1 VGNRDYHPFTA
12 AEVQGTYDAGVGN
25 TTVDLSAVDLSRA
38 ATPIRTTVD
47 GGVGN
52 LHVVVPQ
59 SADVQ
64 VTVNDGMGHVD
75 VLGNGSTDGLYRGS
89 GSAPWAGDGQPE
101 FVITID
107 AGIGN
112 VEVDRA

>member
-1 VGNRDYHPFTA
+1 
-12 AEVQGTYDAGVGN
+12 
-25 TTVDLSAVDLSRA
+25 
-38 ATPIRTTVD
+38 
-47 GGVGN
+47 VGN
-52 LHVVVPQ
+52 LHVVVPD

-64 VTVNDGMGHVD
+64 VTVHDGLGNVD
-75 VLGNGSTDGLYRGS
+75 VLGNGSSDGFYPGS
-89 GSAPWAGDGQPE
+89 GSASWTGDGNPE